1 MFEDL
6 TVEKI
11 KKDILDRAGLELE
24 TREGGFLDT
33 LVGPVAVELWK
44 LYQAMNAVVPIA
56 YVDES
61 SGGYIDLRC
70 AEFGLERKAGTR
82 ARAVMTLTGKAG
94 TAVPKGTGFLTGTGL
109 EFDLEEA
116 VVLTGGEDVGT
127 ALAAQVGTAYNV
139 GAGELGQM
147 VVTIPGLESWHNAAA
162 GGGTDPESDE
172 ALVGRLY
179 ERLREPAT
187 SGNVGHYEQ
196 WAKEVDGIGGVKVTP
211 LWAGPGTVKVLVV
224 GPEQE
229 PVSEEKAAECA
240 GHIEALRPIGATV
253 TVQSAEGLVVD
264 VAAAVNTDG
273 SVTAA
278 QVAERFRARLDGYL
292 KSIAFRQYTLL
303 YNRVAFLLLDIEGV
317 VDYTALTVNGGT
329 GNVVIGAEQVPV
341 LGEVVLT

>member
-1 MFEDL
+1 MFENL

-11 KKDILDRAGLELE
+11 KKDILDRAGLALE

-70 AEFGLERKAGTR
+70 AEFGLERKPGTL
-82 ARAVMTLTGKAG
+82 ARAVMTLGGKAG
-94 TAVPKGTGFLTGTGL
+94 TVVPKGTGFLTEAGL

-116 VVLTGGEDVGT
+116 VKLTGGADTGMVV
-127 ALAAQVGTAYNV
+127 AAQVGTAYNV

-147 VVTIPGLESWHNAAA
+147 VVTIPGLESWENAAA
-162 GGGTDPESDE
+162 VGGTDPESDG

-179 ERLREPAT
+179 ERLQKPAT
-187 SGNVGHYEQ
+187 SGNVSHYEQ
-196 WAKEVDGIGGVKVTP
+196 WAKEVAGIGAAKVTP

-229 PVSEEKAAECA
+229 PVTEEKAAECA
-240 GHIEALRPIGATV
+240 AHIEGLRPIGAAV
-253 TVQSAEGLVVD
+253 TVESAQGLAVN
-264 VAAAVNTDG
+264 VAAKVNTDG
-273 SVTAA
+273 SVTVE
-278 QVAERFRARLDGYL
+278 QVAERFRESLDAYL

-317 VDYTALTVNGGT
+317 VDYTVLTVNGGEE
-329 GNVVIGAEQVPV
+329 NVVIGAEQVPV
-341 LGEVVLT
+341 LGEVVLS

>member
-11 KKDILDRAGLELE
+11 KKDILDRAGLALE

-44 LYQAMNAVVPIA
+44 LYQAMNAIVPIA

-70 AEFGLERKAGTR
+70 AEFGLERKPGTK
-82 ARAVMTLTGKAG
+82 AKAVMTLGGKAG
-94 TAVPKGTGFLTGTGL
+94 TVVPKGTGFLTEEGL
-109 EFDLEEA
+109 EFDLEET
-116 VVLTGGEDVGT
+116 VTLTGGTDTGMAV
-127 ALAAQVGTAYNV
+127 AAQVGTAYNV
-139 GAGELGQM
+139 AHGELGQM
-147 VVTIPGLESWHNAAA
+147 VVTIPGLESWENAAA
-162 GGGTDPESDE
+162 AGGTDPESDG

-179 ERLREPAT
+179 ERLQEPAT
-187 SGNVGHYEQ
+187 SGNVSHYEQ

-229 PVSEEKAAECA
+229 PVTEEKGLECA
-240 GHIEALRPIGATV
+240 AHIEGLRPIGAAV
-253 TVQSAEGLVVD
+253 TVQSAEGLAVN
-264 VAAAVNTDG
+264 VAAKVNTDG
-273 SVTAA
+273 SVTVE
-278 QVAERFRARLDGYL
+278 QVAERFRASLDAYL

-303 YNRVAFLLLDIEGV
+303 YNRVAFLLLDIDGV
-317 VDYTALTVNGGT
+317 VDYTGLAVNGGVE
-329 GNVVIGAEQVPV
+329 NVAIGTEQVPV
-341 LGEVVLT
+341 LGEVVLG